1 MMMVKRGRKNI
12 ESSNNVVV
20 RIPQTTTT
28 MILNLWVKVVV
39 KVAPVRIQE
48 HKYVEKVVKS
58 ITKSTHVWLINLF
71 AIGCFSLRFF
81 TPSLENQKVKKLE
94 GREGKNIASA
104 NMVAIPS
111 P

>member
-1 MMMVKRGRKNI
+1 
-12 ESSNNVVV
+12 
-20 RIPQTTTT
+20 
-28 MILNLWVKVVV
+28 
-39 KVAPVRIQE
+39 
-48 HKYVEKVVKS
+48 
-58 ITKSTHVWLINLF
+58 
-71 AIGCFSLRFF
+71 LRFF